1 MKRFLQEFLRFGVK
15 QAEACLFGGV
25 LLALILLS
33 KMVWQEDWILARYD
47 FLFLS
52 ALVVQILFLL
62 FKLETLK
69 EAKVIFVFHIVG
81 TLMELFKTHVGSWEY
96 PEANLIRLAGV
107 PLFSGFMYSAVGSY
121 IARATRI
128 FRVSYEPYPR
138 VWLTGLLCLAIYA
151 NFFTHHFTL
160 DVRFFLFLATGVL
173 FWKTRALYTINKT
186 ARSMPILLS
195 FLLISF
201 FIWIAENIATYA
213 RIWIYP
219 SQQIWQMVPIAKLGS
234 WYLLMIISFVLVKL
248 VEESKRG
255 ITSRE

>member
-1 MKRFLQEFLRFGVK
+1 MK
-15 QAEACLFGGV
+15 QAWACLFGGV

-33 KMVWQEDWILARYD
+33 KLVWQESWMLARYD

-52 ALVVQILFLL
+52 ALLTQILFLV
-62 FKLETLK
+62 FHLETAK
-69 EAKVIFVFHIVG
+69 EAKVIFAFHIVG

-128 FRVSYEPYPR
+128 FRVQYTPFPKAWMT
-138 VWLTGLLCLAIYA
+138 VTLCFLIYT
-151 NFFTHHFTL
+151 NFFTHHFIS
-160 DVRFFLFLATGVL
+160 DVRVLLFLATIVL
-173 FWKTRALYTINKT
+173 FWKTKAFYTINKT
-186 ARSMPILLS
+186 VRQMPILLS

-201 FIWIAENIATYA
+201 FIWIAENVATYA

-219 SQQIWQMVPIAKLGS
+219 SQVIWQPVSLSKLGS
-234 WYLLMIISFVLVKL
+234 WYLLMIISFVLVKM
-248 VEESKRG
+248 VENWKRA
-255 ITSRE
+255 